1 MRMDN
6 TRCTS
11 GLVFLGTR
19 PLDLPLLA
27 TRLERVLGGRGFR
40 VGLSEMMSEGHLKM
54 GLGGFELHMTTIEN
68 HREGDQPGGMQ
79 SMDMAMSDG
88 FAPELDADLKV
99 NSVTQTLTVTI
110 IKLPSDLPSLREA
123 ERSTATAHSAL
134 ALATLELAQVLD
146 PDYVQWLQPDMML
159 STSSFLSV
167 LEKVTPRRVSAA
179 DRAANGQ
186 NETDRRKRPT
196 PVLPLNQKGGATV
209 SRLFPDIEDTCERLE
224 NQSRTDETPEVAPAR
239 ADSSG
244 LPYLRA
250 VFNRDSE
257 IGMTSATGDAASGT
271 DKAADAA
278 YDARSLTDEPSTT
291 SRVATWAISLTVSL
305 ISVPIGLALM
315 VYNLLRGE
323 DLRLALTAL
332 ALTGLF
338 TGMAKLGMI
347 DTVVATLSGLPV
359 IGQILAS
366 LPI

>member
-27 TRLERVLGGRGFR
+27 SRLERVLGTRGFH
-40 VGLSEMMSEGHLKM
+40 VGLSEMMSQGHLKM
-54 GLGGFELHMTTIEN
+54 GLGGFELHMNTMEN
-68 HREGDQPGGMQ
+68 HREGDHRGGMQ
-79 SMDMAMSDG
+79 SMDLAMSDA
-88 FAPELDADLKV
+88 FAQEQDTDLKV

-110 IKLPSDLPSLREA
+110 VKLPSELPSLREA

-179 DRAANGQ
+179 DRAAKGQ
-186 NETDRRKRPT
+186 NETDRPKRPT
-196 PVLPLNQKGGATV
+196 PVLPLNQKGEATV

-224 NQSRTDETPEVAPAR
+224 SQTRVDETPEVAPAR
-239 ADSSG
+239 VDSSG

-250 VFNRDSE
+250 VFNRDAE
-257 IGMTSATGDAASGT
+257 TAMTPVSVAAPSATAKSAEAT
-271 DKAADAA
+271 
-278 YDARSLTDEPSTT
+278 YDAPALTDEPSTT

-305 ISVPIGLALM
+305 ISVPVGLALM

-332 ALTGLF
+332 ALTGVF
-338 TGMAKLGMI
+338 TGMAQLGMI
-347 DTVVATLSGLPV
+347 ETVVATLSTLPV
-359 IGQILAS
+359 IGQLLAY

>member
-27 TRLERVLGGRGFR
+27 TRLERVLGSRGFR
-40 VGLSEMMSEGHLKM
+40 VGLSEMISQDHLKM
-54 GLGGFELHMTTIEN
+54 GLGGFELHMNIMER
-68 HREGDQPGGMQ
+68 HRDGNETGGMQ
-79 SMDMAMSDG
+79 TMDMAMSDA
-88 FAPELDADLKV
+88 FALEQDADLKV
-99 NSVTQTLTVTI
+99 NNVTQTLTVTI
-110 IKLPSDLPSLREA
+110 VKLPSDLPSLREA

-186 NETDRRKRPT
+186 NETDRPKRPT
-196 PVLPLNQKGGATV
+196 PVLPLNQKGEATV

-224 NQSRTDETPEVAPAR
+224 NQTRTDDTPEVAPAR
-239 ADSSG
+239 VDSSG

-250 VFNRDSE
+250 VFNRDAE
-257 IGMTSATGDAASGT
+257 TAVTSVSGDAPS
-271 DKAADAA
+271 AAARATEAAHDAQT
-278 YDARSLTDEPSTT
+278 LTDEPTTT

-305 ISVPIGLALM
+305 ISVPVGLALM

-332 ALTGLF
+332 ALTGAF

-347 DTVVATLSGLPV
+347 ETVVATLSSLPV
-359 IGQILAS
+359 IGQLLAYM
-366 LPI
+366 PI